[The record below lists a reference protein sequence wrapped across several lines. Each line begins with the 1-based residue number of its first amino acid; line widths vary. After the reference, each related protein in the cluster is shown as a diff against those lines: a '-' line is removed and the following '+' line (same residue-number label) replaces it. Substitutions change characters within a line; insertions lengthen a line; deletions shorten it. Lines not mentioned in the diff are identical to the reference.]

1 MYAVSN
7 SRRGTAYGSRVAD
20 ETMQMAGKTG
30 TSQVRNITAAERAR
44 GVISNE
50 DLPWDRRDHA
60 LFVAYAPSDA
70 PRIAVAVVVEHGSGG
85 SVAAAP
91 IGRDVMLYA
100 LSGGLPPLTAY
111 PESQRNR
118 IEAERATFEL
128 IEPQQPDLGRTRA

>member
-1 MYAVSN
+1 M
-7 SRRGTAYGSRVAD
+7 
-20 ETMQMAGKTG
+20 
-30 TSQVRNITAAERAR
+30 RNITAAERAR

-60 LFVAYAPSDA
+60 LFVAFAPFDA
-70 PRIAVAVVVEHGSGG
+70 PRVAVAVVVEHGGGG

-91 IGRDVMLYA
+91 IARDVMLYA

-118 IEAERATFEL
+118 IEAERKTFDL
-128 IEPQQPDLGRTRA
+128 IEPQQPDLGRSRA